1 MAQSV
6 AEEYPHD
13 ARRAIL
19 AISLVGLSVLLVYTF
34 ESLLQAYEVLYLPFG
49 ESGPFAALRGI
60 FPGPTY
66 DVILP
71 WQSMVLEQVVPF
83 LLFFWVALRIRLSP
97 FRSTLQIAVL
107 LLLWG
112 AVLALL
118 RFPLL
123 AYAEQVVF
131 SRPLGV
137 SFSYLVGAEL
147 TPIYVAGLISDATIF
162 MMLGFTAIAFAYFWS
177 DHPLWNF
184 RGWLDAEDT
193 PYSEEGVSHDL
204 PES

>member
-1 MAQSV
+1 
-6 AEEYPHD
+6 
-13 ARRAIL
+13 L
-19 AISLVGLSVLLVYTF
+19 VLLVYAL
-34 ESLLQAYEVLYLPFG
+34 ESFLQAYEILHLPFG
-49 ESGPFAALRGI
+49 GSGPFAALLGI

-66 DVILP
+66 EAILP

-83 LLFFWVALRIRLSP
+83 LLFFWVALGTRLSP
-97 FRSTLQIAVL
+97 FRSTTQLAVL
-107 LLLWG
+107 LFLWG

-123 AYAEQVVF
+123 AYAEQAVF

-147 TPIYVAGLISDATIF
+147 TPTFVADVISDATIF
-162 MMLGFTAIAFAYFWS
+162 LMLGFTAIAFAYFWS

-184 RGWLDAEDT
+184 RGWLESEDT
-193 PYSEEGVSHDL
+193 PQNEESVSPDL